1 MHYLADKND
10 QLKKKDTKLL
20 YRKSEIDKKSKE
32 NQRFMKH
39 LCTKEEESWWAW
51 FCSTCCTYL
60 ANFAN
65 LALPY
70 CSGSSFYLGEF
81 RPILK
86 WVIAL
91 LGDFNALLYSSLLDV
106 HTASRGDRGPFC
118 KAQKLERRGELSC
131 SSVFF
136 ERLQE
141 NITKN
146 GCSFIELCRALNC
159 MWSEKVVV
167 VAIIAFFHA
176 DLPWLKNEHFLDH
189 CTPITNKV
197 SR

>member
-1 MHYLADKND
+1 MSNRTAWRL
-10 QLKKKDTKLL
+10 
-20 YRKSEIDKKSKE
+20 
-32 NQRFMKH
+32 QR
-39 LCTKEEESWWAW
+39 
-51 FCSTCCTYL
+51 
-60 ANFAN
+60 
-65 LALPY
+65 
-70 CSGSSFYLGEF
+70 
-81 RPILK
+81 
-86 WVIAL
+86 
-91 LGDFNALLYSSLLDV
+91 SSLFV
-106 HTASRGDRGPFC
+106 TSRCTASRGDRGPFC

-197 SR
+197 SRASFYAYNYYQECVDFQTLLVFLCLEEFWIFAHRLFFTCKTLISVIFFVLSHSGIGMT